1 MRIFYGSEL
10 ILIAETTF
18 TTFFPRYYIP
28 DEAELSTY
36 FERED
41 PEKGITNSQNV
52 AAFFARAKELGLD
65 VQIGYGEDTG
75 SERFNTAVY
84 VGGKTGEVL
93 GKYRK
98 VSHIRSQHPEI
109 NKLTCRSIYLVLL
122 SLLIMNPKPPTNSR
136 SDTSFPVI
144 SALRLSALHL

>member
-1 MRIFYGSEL
+1 MS
-10 ILIAETTF
+10 AETTF

-28 DEAELSTY
+28 DEAELASY

-41 PEKGITNSQNV
+41 PVKGVTASPNV
-52 AAFFARAKELGLD
+52 SAFFAKAKELGLD

-75 SERFNTAVY
+75 TQRYNTAVY

-98 VSHIRSQHPEI
+98 V
-109 NKLTCRSIYLVLL
+109 C
-122 SLLIMNPKPPTNSR
+122 
-136 SDTSFPVI
+136 PVQ
-144 SALRLSALHL
+144 A